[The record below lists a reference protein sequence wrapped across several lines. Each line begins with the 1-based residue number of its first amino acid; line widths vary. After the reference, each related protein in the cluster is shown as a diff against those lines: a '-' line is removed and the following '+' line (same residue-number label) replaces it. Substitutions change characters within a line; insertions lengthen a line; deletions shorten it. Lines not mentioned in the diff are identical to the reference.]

1 MVRTRRTLQAGGV
14 GRLFVCICWAHAV
27 ASAVDFA
34 QNHINRC
41 VGCLLIESNKSE
53 REKYI
58 FECLFI
64 LCFVFRS
71 FNEFIEII
79 HNSVKV
85 FMGIL

>member
-41 VGCLLIESNKSE
+41 VGCLLIESNKSDDDRKRE
-53 REKYI
+53 RNTSSNVYS
-58 FECLFI
+58 FCVLY
-64 LCFVFRS
+64 FVHS
-71 FNEFIEII
+71 MN
-79 HNSVKV
+79 
-85 FMGIL
+85 L